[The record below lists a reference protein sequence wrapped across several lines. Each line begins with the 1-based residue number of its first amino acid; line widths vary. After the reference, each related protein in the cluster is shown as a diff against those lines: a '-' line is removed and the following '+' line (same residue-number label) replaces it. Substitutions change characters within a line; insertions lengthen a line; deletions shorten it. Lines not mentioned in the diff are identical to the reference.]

1 MRTMEKLKHYMYLK
15 EFEIYSRSIDSKS
28 SEYIIKLRGT
38 SYYMGIYNDTEINE
52 ILNEQYDKLY
62 KEINSGYREKNFF
75 SNISYQG
82 KVIEYDISVYKF
94 PSCKTIEVFIENSCY
109 EFYYNDCLITTI
121 EEIRRKVDNYVERLM
136 YSNTLLYFLSRN
148 ELEEGGKEELQKLLD
163 EQEVIEK
170 ALSKIQKS
178 IKQIIRENI

>member
-62 KEINSGYREKNFF
+62 KEITADIEKKIFF
-75 SNISYQG
+75 L
-82 KVIEYDISVYKF
+82 ISVIKVKLSNMIYQ
-94 PSCKTIEVFIENSCY
+94 FIN
-109 EFYYNDCLITTI
+109 FHHAK
-121 EEIRRKVDNYVERLM
+121 R
-136 YSNTLLYFLSRN
+136 
-148 ELEEGGKEELQKLLD
+148 
-163 EQEVIEK
+163 
-170 ALSKIQKS
+170 
-178 IKQIIRENI
+178 